1 MKELKKQYFQVI
13 KQFHPDKNLFI
24 SESERK
30 IQEQEF
36 IKVFAAFKELVNVLL
51 KNAKHDMVE
60 DEDKVTVRNEFEEV
74 NPVKVNKQSMT
85 ISI

>member
-13 KQFHPDKNLFI
+13 KQFHPDTNSFT